1 MADENENVQ
10 AEPMFQSWD
19 GKPIYAK
26 KAEFDK
32 NGNSLELTIE
42 GDTVTAIG
50 GKSVGGGSDI
60 PAEGEVGQVLTKTE
74 EGYDWED
81 PLSYTT
87 KDVYD
92 AEVYGGIVIE
102 NREGT
107 RVAILNEN
115 AEYVP
120 AVTATVQSV
129 ELNRN
134 FTPNVMSSVWFP
146 FSFKA
151 SELANARIY
160 KLNNLTYDDES
171 GKYIMGEDDI
181 TELTGNDVVA
191 ACTPY
196 MISVS
201 AQKLEFDFSGDVEI
215 NTNEFHSYFVTFN
228 AATRGSIPGGTFTPV
243 DTHISKFGDLPGWNS
258 NRYYGFSGSQSGSS
272 IEIGDFVKISDTAWI
287 LLFRAYFVRPND

>member
-1 MADENENVQ
+1 MAEENENVQ
-10 AEPMFQSWD
+10 TEPMFQSWD

-26 KAEFDK
+26 KAELDK

-50 GKSVGGGSDI
+50 GKSIGV
-60 PAEGEVGQVLTKTE
+60 E
-74 EGYDWED
+74 
-81 PLSYTT
+81 YTT

-92 AEVYGGIVIE
+92 ADVYGGIVIE
-102 NREGT
+102 TRDGGT
-107 RVAILNEN
+107 RVAILNEH

-129 ELNRN
+129 EFNRS
-134 FTPNVMSSVWFP
+134 FVPNVMSTVWFP

-151 SELANARIY
+151 SELANAHIY
-160 KLNNLTYDDES
+160 KLNNLTYDVES
-171 GKYIMGEDDI
+171 GKYIMGNDDI

-201 AQKLEFDFSGDVEI
+201 ASKLEFDFDGDVEI
-215 NTNEFHSYFVTFN
+215 NTNEFYPYFVTFN
-228 AATRGSIPGGTFTPV
+228 SATHGFIPGGTFTPV
-243 DTHISKFGDLPGWNS
+243 DTRISKFGDLPGWGS
-258 NRYYGFSGSQSGSS
+258 NQYYGFAGSSSGSS
-272 IEIGDFVKISDTAWI
+272 IKNGDFVKVSDTVWVW
-287 LLFRAYFVRPND
+287 LFRAYFVHPND